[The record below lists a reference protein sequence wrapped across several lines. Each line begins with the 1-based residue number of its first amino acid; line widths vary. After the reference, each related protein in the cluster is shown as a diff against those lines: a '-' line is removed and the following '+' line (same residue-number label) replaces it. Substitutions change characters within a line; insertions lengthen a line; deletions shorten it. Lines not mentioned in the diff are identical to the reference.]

1 MDTFKP
7 AQRSAVM
14 AKVKS
19 KGNKSTE
26 WRVRAWMIRAGLS
39 GWRVCPADIAGS
51 PDFVF
56 DRERLVIFTDGC
68 FWHGCPQCA
77 KRPSSNTDYWDQK
90 IERNVM
96 RDRRTTRALKRE
108 GWKVLRIWE
117 HDLKDPARVLG
128 RIARRLR
135 SECEAVTRRP
145 G

>member
-1 MDTFKP
+1 MDTFNP

-26 WRVRAWMIRAGLS
+26 WRVRAWLIRAGLT
-39 GWRVCPADIAGS
+39 GWRVCPGDIAGS

-56 DRERLVIFTDGC
+56 DHERLVIFTDGC
-68 FWHGCPQCA
+68 FWHGCPKCA
-77 KRPSSNTDYWDQK
+77 KRPSSNTTYWDQK
-90 IERNVM
+90 IRRNVR

-117 HDLKDPARVLG
+117 HDLNEPARVLS

-135 SECEAVTRRP
+135 SE
-145 G
+145 